1 MIFLTFYL
9 IIVSHRGTKFNS
21 RRCIESVNRNN
32 CSWRN
37 VDLNLN
43 LKRFYFEHFEN
54 SLEVVIEPLNVCN
67 TKYFYILLQ
76 KNFRTN
82 EAIINFSSFFSKFK
96 RIWLDN
102 FFAIILYHCLLL
114 ALPRYIIFHTLHLY
128 WSSSTLRLLGVSV
141 NFHKYTKLFLYNIV
155 FISTFHML
163 TCCFISIHPLMLFV
177 AWELSN
183 CYEVK
188 DTKKQ
193 SNWEPLPFLNSVT
206 KRICI
211 PRPGNNIILVISHN
225 TIRIYDTR
233 FRPLQIFKQ
242 LLYRSCSSI
251 RY

>member
-1 MIFLTFYL
+1 MNHWMFVIQSISISSCKKTFEQMRQSSTSQVFFPNLNVFGSIIFL
-9 IIVSHRGTKFNS
+9 
-21 RRCIESVNRNN
+21 
-32 CSWRN
+32 
-37 VDLNLN
+37 
-43 LKRFYFEHFEN
+43 
-54 SLEVVIEPLNVCN
+54 PL
-67 TKYFYILLQ
+67 
-76 KNFRTN
+76 
-82 EAIINFSSFFSKFK
+82 FS
-96 RIWLDN
+96 IT
-102 FFAIILYHCLLL
+102 AYCLP
-114 ALPRYIIFHTLHLY
+114 LPRYIIFHTLHLY